1 MFWPFL
7 LGRVGVRFG
16 VAVWR
21 HRLGLIIAGLLVM
34 AFGAYEFTF
43 AGPNPSSSGGD
54 CADTA
59 MAAVTHVTDA
69 SARAAY
75 QCLGAPMRTTSEE
88 QFVAS
93 LQQRAPS
100 GAAGQASRVADR
112 HTPDGGKIVFY
123 TVSAGDMPAVGYIVY
138 LDPSGKVI
146 KVE

>member
-1 MFWPFL
+1 MSWPFL
-7 LGRVGVRFG
+7 LGRIGVRFG
-16 VAVWR
+16 VGLWR
-21 HRLGLIIAGLLVM
+21 HRLGLIIAGVLVT

-43 AGPNPSSSGGD
+43 AGPTPSGNAGD

-75 QCLGAPMRTTSEE
+75 DCLGPPMRTTSEE

-93 LQQRAPS
+93 MQQRAP
-100 GAAGQASRVADR
+100 GGDAGQASRVADR

-138 LDPSGKVI
+138 LDPSGKVV